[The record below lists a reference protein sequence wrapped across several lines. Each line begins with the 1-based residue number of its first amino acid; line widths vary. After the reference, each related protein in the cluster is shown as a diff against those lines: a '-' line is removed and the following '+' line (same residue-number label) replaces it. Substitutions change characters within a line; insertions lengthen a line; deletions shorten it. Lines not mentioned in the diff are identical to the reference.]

1 MPGAG
6 RAFTASP
13 NASACGQIVFL
24 VIATGSLVLLGV
36 QLGADLVRGPAM
48 SYSGAEPLLER
59 FARWDA
65 RHYVLILEDG
75 YGSDPVPAKRVV
87 FFPAVPLLAR
97 GIVALTGL
105 SPIAS
110 LLVVSHTSLVAAAL
124 LLFALLRRRD
134 PPLDQRTA
142 TLCVLCLLLLPT
154 GVFFRMAYTE
164 STFLLLTVL
173 AMYGMTTRWRPVVVA
188 AVIGLATATRP
199 TRRVPAAAVRLVSVA
214 AGTERAVTAASGSVP
229 PARFGPQPPAA
240 AGRLLGTARLYD
252 LALVAVRR
260 SGRVRHIHA
269 PLGAAGGCN
278 AVGTAVGCGHAL
290 AAPRGIRS
298 RQQGLLGGDGQDDAL
313 GSEPADGGPG
323 LVRRH
328 RSTDWRRRQ
337 AALAQQRGASA
348 GGRPA
353 GDPLVPAFP
362 CIHDAVAR
370 TLRRRCL
377 AGLSRGRADAGPH
390 AAPADRRTMWGS
402 RPAAGDLRG
411 DVLGTLLSRLG
422 SQVRRFVAFRRKH
435 LTRCRRLDMKN

>member
-36 QLGADLVRGPAM
+36 QLGAELVRGPAM

-199 TRRVPAAAVRLVSVA
+199 TGVALLLPFAWYLWQRERNAPSPQPLAPSLLRVSARSLLLLPVACWGLLAYMTWLWWRFDDPVAFVTFMPRWVLRGDATLWERLSAAVTLLPLREAYDPASKAYWAVMDRTTHSVLSLRMA
-214 AGTERAVTAASGSVP
+214 DPVW
-229 PARFGPQPPAA
+229 FG
-240 AGRLLGTARLYD
+240 GTAL
-252 LALVAVRR
+252 LILVGARQR
-260 SGRVRHIHA
+260 WLNSGE
-269 PLGAAGGCN
+269 LL
-278 AVGTAVGCGHAL
+278 L
-290 AAPRGIRS
+290 AA
-298 RQQGLLGGDGQDDAL
+298 GLLGIPWFLHSHASMMQSHGRYAAVVWPACLVAGQMLARIPRVL
-313 GSEPADGGPG
+313 
-323 LVRRH
+323 
-328 RSTDWRRRQ
+328 TDVLCGA
-337 AALAQQRGASA
+337 AALLLVIYAAMFSA
-348 GGRPA
+348 RYYI
-353 GDPLVPAFP
+353 L
-362 CIHDAVAR
+362 
-370 TLRRRCL
+370 
-377 AGLSRGRADAGPH
+377 
-390 AAPADRRTMWGS
+390 
-402 RPAAGDLRG
+402 
-411 DVLGTLLSRLG
+411 
-422 SQVRRFVAFRRKH
+422 
-435 LTRCRRLDMKN
+435 